1 MTRYVI
7 IGAGAVGATLA
18 AELRSAGL
26 PVLVVARGANLDAL
40 RANGLRYIR
49 PDGERRIEL
58 DVAAGPDEV
67 DLAVDDVLVLATK
80 SQDTEEVT
88 RAWAHASHLPIVVLQ
103 NGLENE
109 RVALR
114 RFEQVYGAVV
124 WVPSS
129 HVRPGEVVSPGEPAA
144 GAFQLG
150 RYPSGVDDRI
160 NAIAEDFAKAGL
172 ITDVVPD
179 IQRWKAG
186 KLLGNVGNVLDALY
200 RPSPL
205 RSAADRA
212 LRREARIA
220 LAAYEPARFA
230 PGLSIADIPGHERG
244 GSSTWQSLAR
254 GASPETDYLSG
265 EIVLQARLNG
275 RQAPYNEALGERLR
289 LAGDRPPG
297 TLDDADLL
305 ATLPD
310 LERQDVLVTAA
321 ELHELIE
328 AGAAPTLLDVRWA
341 LGDPD
346 GHQHYLDGHLP
357 GAVYVDLDTELAGH
371 GAPTDGRHPLPDIAA
386 LQAAARRWGVTAGKP
401 VVAYDN
407 SGGTAAARAWWLLKW
422 AGVADVRLLD
432 GGLNAW
438 RRKRSTVDVQP
449 SVGDIELVA
458 GNLPT
463 LTADQAANARVLV
476 DARAGERYRGE
487 VEPVDPRAGH
497 IPGAIS
503 LPTAENLAADGTFL
517 PTEDLRRRFAELG
530 GEVGVY
536 CGSGVTAAHEIAALA
551 VAGIPA
557 ALYPGSWSAW
567 SNDPA
572 RPVEVG
578 R

>member
-1 MTRYVI
+1 MSRYVI

-26 PVLVVARGANLDAL
+26 PVVVVARGANLDAL
-40 RANGLRYIR
+40 RSNGLRYIR
-49 PDGERRIEL
+49 PDGERRVEL
-58 DVAAGPDEV
+58 DVVGGPAEV
-67 DLAVDDVLVLATK
+67 ELAQDDVLVLATK

-88 RAWAHASHLPIVVLQ
+88 RAWAHAAHLPIVVVQ

-114 RFEQVYGAVV
+114 RFEHVYGAVV

-129 HVRPGEVVSPGEPAA
+129 HLRPGEVVSPGEPAA
-144 GAFQLG
+144 GALQLG
-150 RYPSGVDDRI
+150 RYPGGVDDRI
-160 NAIAEDFAKAGL
+160 HAIAEDFAKAGL
-172 ITDVVPD
+172 ITEVVPD

-186 KLLGNVGNVLDALY
+186 KLFGNLVNGLDALY

-205 RSAADRA
+205 RAAADRA

-220 LAAYEPARFA
+220 LAAFEPTRYS
-230 PGLSIADIPGHERG
+230 PGLSIATIPGHERG
-244 GSSTWQSLAR
+244 GSSTWQSLTR
-254 GASPETDYLSG
+254 GAPPETDYLNG

-275 RQAPYNEALGERLR
+275 HRAPYNEALIERLR
-289 LAGDRPPG
+289 RAGDRPPG

-310 LERQDVLVTAA
+310 LARRDVLVTAS
-321 ELHELIE
+321 ELHDLIE

-346 GHQHYLDGHLP
+346 GHRHYLDGHIP

-371 GAPTDGRHPLPDIAA
+371 GEPADGRHPLPDIAA
-386 LQAAARRWGVTAGKP
+386 LQAAARRWGVTTGKA

-422 AGVADVRLLD
+422 AGVEDVRLLD
-432 GGLNAW
+432 GGLDAW
-438 RRKRSTVDVQP
+438 RRKRSTVDVHPQA
-449 SVGDIELVA
+449 GDIVLTA

-463 LTADQAANARVLV
+463 LTADQAASVPVLL
-476 DARAGERYRGE
+476 DARAAERYRGE

-503 LPTAENLAADGTFL
+503 VPTAGNLAADGTFRT
-517 PTEDLRRRFAELG
+517 TEELRRRFAAFD

-567 SNDPA
+567 SNDPS

-578 R
+578 E